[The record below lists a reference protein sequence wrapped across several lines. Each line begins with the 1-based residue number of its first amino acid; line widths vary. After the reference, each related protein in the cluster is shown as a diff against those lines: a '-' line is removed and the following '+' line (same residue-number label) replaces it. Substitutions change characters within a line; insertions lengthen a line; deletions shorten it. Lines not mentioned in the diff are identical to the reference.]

1 MLDEAAKTHPNS
13 WWWLK
18 GDGTDLVA
26 GLSESVKMQWSGD
39 VDLDDNKL
47 QESYEEYMEELDFI
61 HGLGLEDRK
70 SLDVIV
76 LDLVHIKG
84 NLLRDIEFTQAG
96 TYATYCV
103 LYRSKMTVLGIF
115 LLWLYIHNVI
125 YSV

>member
-39 VDLDDNKL
+39 VHLDDNKL
-47 QESYEEYMEELDFI
+47 QESYEKYMKELDFI
-61 HGLGLEDRK
+61 DGLGLEDRK

-84 NLLRDIEFTQAG
+84 NLLRDIELTQAG
-96 TYATYCV
+96 TYAAYCV
-103 LYRSKMTVLGIF
+103 LSCSKMTVLWHF
-115 LLWLYIHNVI
+115 SLVVVYT
-125 YSV
+125 